1 MKNKIIIG
9 LILLCS
15 ALSMI
20 GCVCKQDNENKDI
33 IKLFISSK
41 KQDLNSRQI
50 IDTFMMENPS
60 SDYIKLKNSIF
71 LNSRKNWKN

>member
-33 IKLFISSK
+33 IKTFLSRVKSK
-41 KQDLNSRQI
+41 I
-50 IDTFMMENPS
+50 
-60 SDYIKLKNSIF
+60 
-71 LNSRKNWKN
+71 

>member
-33 IKLFISSK
+33 IK
-41 KQDLNSRQI
+41 
-50 IDTFMMENPS
+50 TFYLE
-60 SDYIKLKNSIF
+60 
-71 LNSRKNWKN
+71 